1 MIDDSLR
8 AGSATIPSSWGG
20 PPLELAEV
28 SSRKVE
34 DWKMLAALH
43 GPALFNAKIAGPKA
57 AQLWSLTSKI
67 LHICFNPLPLR
78 EDVEELKQECKA
90 LLDLFAKIFYHS
102 EDHAYCFTPT
112 THGITHLY
120 QNLSQCGPLLNLSQ
134 CVVEGLVG
142 ELSAR
147 GKSRKHPETQMLSLY
162 CNVKPLSP
170 PCYALRTPPALVSHR
185 CELYKPLGFV
195 LEVLWAL
202 RRNCAGF
209 LPIAPT
215 MRSNAPQCA
224 QLRQELWQ
232 WRAMAL

>member
-1 MIDDSLR
+1 MNFSHGVPHEPMHLLLLGWVKHVAVLLVGKDDRCKGKNCAHIISEEKRRLIDDSLR

-134 CVVEGLVG
+134 CVVERLDG
-142 ELSAR
+142 ELSA
-147 GKSRKHPETQMLSLY
+147 GVKSRKHPETQMLSL
-162 CNVKPLSP
+162 CQMHFSLQLVK
-170 PCYALRTPPALVSHR
+170 
-185 CELYKPLGFV
+185 
-195 LEVLWAL
+195 
-202 RRNCAGF
+202 
-209 LPIAPT
+209 
-215 MRSNAPQCA
+215 Q
-224 QLRQELWQ
+224 
-232 WRAMAL
+232 